1 MNYFRLYAEKGGNT
15 RFAEVELPIGEPDH
29 RPPAPPLF
37 VSHAYDAS
45 GLQFVRLPAGWTGEA
60 LHPPSR
66 QFVIG
71 VEGHVEVTAGDG
83 EKRSIGPGSCLLME
97 DIEGKG
103 HRIHVRPGRD
113 CVVAL
118 IPIH

>member
-1 MNYFRLYAEKGGNT
+1 MHYFRLYSEKSGIT
-15 RFAEVELPIGEPDH
+15 RLAEVELPISEPDH

-37 VSHAYDAS
+37 VSHSYDAT
-45 GLQFVRLPAGWTGEA
+45 GLQFVRLPGGWTGEA

-71 VEGHVEVTAGDG
+71 VDGHVEVTASNG

-97 DIEGKG
+97 DVEGKG
-103 HRIHVRPGRD
+103 HRIHVRPGHD

-118 IPIH
+118 IPIN